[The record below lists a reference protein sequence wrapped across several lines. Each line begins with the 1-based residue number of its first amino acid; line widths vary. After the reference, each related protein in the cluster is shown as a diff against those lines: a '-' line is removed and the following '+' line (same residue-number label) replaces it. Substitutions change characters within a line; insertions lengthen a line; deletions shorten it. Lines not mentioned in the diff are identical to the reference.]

1 MAGGRRGRGRRR
13 EEGVKEKKEGGVKP
27 PLQRANAPA
36 SEGGRLYLG
45 VRGRLAEEY
54 RRVALAERPSGRE
67 ARSENSVSLF
77 CRSAPRPNFLKL
89 KRITGHKSLHLQ
101 AQLEIAQGRGAR
113 ATAYSKGG
121 AMDKMAACGIEV
133 SAQEL
138 VRSEER
144 RGGRERDSEG

>member
-1 MAGGRRGRGRRR
+1 MFQLRPVSLPTWKRRTFPFRRSTETDAALIR
-13 EEGVKEKKEGGVKP
+13 ISRVKRK
-27 PLQRANAPA
+27 APA

-121 AMDKMAACGIEV
+121 VMDKMAACGIEV

-138 VRSEER
+138 VVALT
-144 RGGRERDSEG
+144 G